1 MSSKY
6 FVVGKLYAFKINFY
20 LFIGIKLKSSVKIN
34 IPNHRPFLVIQS
46 SQAGIEILLGNEKLW
61 LSNHILDDMSKYDF
75 YEIQEI

>member
-20 LFIGIKLKSSVKIN
+20 LFKGIKLKSSVKIN

-61 LSNHILDDMSKYDF
+61 LSNHILDYMSKYDF

>member
-20 LFIGIKLKSSVKIN
+20 LFKGIKLKSSVKIN

>member
-6 FVVGKLYAFKINFY
+6 FVVGKLYAFKINLY
-20 LFIGIKLKSSVKIN
+20 LFKGIKLKSSVKIN

-46 SQAGIEILLGNEKLW
+46 SQTGIEILLGNEKLW
-61 LSNHILDDMSKYDF
+61 LSNHTLDNISKYDF